1 MEYPY
6 RYILYRRMNR
16 VVQRYQLRK
25 RLKEISNLFIVL
37 VIVWFVGGTLTI
49 LSQWAFSAEIHNSIY
64 DYLQYYWIVF
74 IEVTSGFD
82 VGEEVKI
89 LNNTSMAITVVM
101 LIAGMVIGG
110 LVSGEII
117 AIILNASKKAGFIPE
132 APSNFKF
139 IDPIIIYGINEHIHG
154 IISSL
159 RNLDGIYRDILVID
173 KDADTVHII
182 DEKVYVNVWHIKVNT
197 AKKNYLKEIFSNN
210 LSRELQYSSTNRL
223 FKKSLKSCRVIILP
237 DQTKENDAFTDPDT
251 IQKAMEIE
259 TFKRDIYTIVELYS
273 DDVKKYLHQKNIEE
287 WLNISD
293 YSTRLIAQSALRP
306 GLTTVFNEIM
316 GGGSKGDIDDF
327 NEMVGSIENIRLSL
341 IPEQL
346 SNQSYKE
353 ISKKLYS
360 QYESPYTLIGFCKYL
375 SKEEKGKD
383 LLRNPDYYYQVNP
396 PSIEKQD
403 NFIKNYDSRSVRFN
417 SQTILNKGHDNDL
430 LIFLSSKDINLNHFT

>member
-110 LVSGEII
+110 LVSGDII

-159 RNLDGIYRDILVID
+159 RNLDGI
-173 KDADTVHII
+173 
-182 DEKVYVNVWHIKVNT
+182 
-197 AKKNYLKEIFSNN
+197 
-210 LSRELQYSSTNRL
+210 
-223 FKKSLKSCRVIILP
+223 
-237 DQTKENDAFTDPDT
+237 
-251 IQKAMEIE
+251 
-259 TFKRDIYTIVELYS
+259 
-273 DDVKKYLHQKNIEE
+273 
-287 WLNISD
+287 
-293 YSTRLIAQSALRP
+293 
-306 GLTTVFNEIM
+306 
-316 GGGSKGDIDDF
+316 
-327 NEMVGSIENIRLSL
+327 
-341 IPEQL
+341 
-346 SNQSYKE
+346 
-353 ISKKLYS
+353 
-360 QYESPYTLIGFCKYL
+360 
-375 SKEEKGKD
+375 
-383 LLRNPDYYYQVNP
+383 
-396 PSIEKQD
+396 
-403 NFIKNYDSRSVRFN
+403 
-417 SQTILNKGHDNDL
+417 
-430 LIFLSSKDINLNHFT
+430 